1 MTFILKQKL
10 YTVKP
15 KWKEYIESLEFRPIR
30 RLYDIDVIFLYRS
43 YLGLSVVFVVLIIMF
58 TS

>member
-1 MTFILKQKL
+1 MIFILKQKL

-30 RLYDIDVIFLYRS
+30 RLYDIHVIFLYRS